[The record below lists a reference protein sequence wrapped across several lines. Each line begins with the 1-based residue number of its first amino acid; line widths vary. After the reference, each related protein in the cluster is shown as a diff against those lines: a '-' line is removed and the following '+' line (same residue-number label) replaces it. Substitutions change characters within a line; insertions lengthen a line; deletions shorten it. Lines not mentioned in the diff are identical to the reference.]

1 MENTIKAFANETFG
15 QVRVVVVDGEYFFVA
30 NDVADALGYA
40 NNRDAVKTHVS
51 EEYKRFL
58 SYKESR
64 GSRLSELWV
73 GNGYKDKVLISEPG
87 MWQLVF
93 GSKLGSAMKFQSWV
107 FETVLPSI
115 RANGGYIDGQ
125 ENLND
130 DDRNELLIEIKNLK
144 KSIEKKDC
152 FIKRQKQEISDL
164 EWEIKLSHK
173 FQKNEDPYSCGD
185 WDNWN

>member
-1 MENTIKAFANETFG
+1 MENTIKKFANETFG
-15 QVRVVVVDGEYFFVA
+15 QVRVVVVNEEYYFVA

-64 GSRLSELWV
+64 GTRLSELWTE
-73 GNGYKDKVLISEPG
+73 NGYKAKVLISEPG

-93 GSKLGSAMKFQSWV
+93 GSKLDSAMKFQAWV

-115 RANGGYIDGQ
+115 RVNGGYIDGQ
-125 ENLND
+125 EHLSD
-130 DDRNELLIEIKNLK
+130 DDRNELLSEVQRLRRSIK
-144 KSIEKKDC
+144 KKDH
-152 FIKRQKQEISDL
+152 FINCQKQRISDL
-164 EWEIKLSHK
+164 EWENKLQMK
-173 FQKNEDPYSCGD
+173 YQRNEDPYSCGD

>member
-30 NDVADALGYA
+30 NDVCSALGYK
-40 NNRDAVKTHVS
+40 NRNDAIQKHVS
-51 EEYKRFL
+51 IEYKKAL
-58 SYKESR
+58 VYKANRET
-64 GSRLSELWV
+64 RLAEMWS
-73 GNGYKDKVLISEPG
+73 GKNYNDIILISEPG

-93 GSKLGSAMKFQSWV
+93 GSKLDSAMKFQSWV

-130 DDRNELLIEIKNLK
+130 DDREELLSEIKELK
-144 KSIEKKDC
+144 KSIDRKDRH
-152 FIKRQKQEISDL
+152 IERQKQEISDL

-173 FQKNEDPYSCGD
+173 YQRNEDPYSCGD